1 MLCMHGKTYRNIG
14 NGWKVFVPIPGKG
27 EASVAPFR
35 FFLSHRHTPGAIKL
49 KLSDFVGTFIVHILA
64 KNISGN
70 VSSGH
75 QNRSRDPTS
84 RVLLLMFE
92 VVLEPNCFSDQ
103 FQTFRV
109 L

>member
-1 MLCMHGKTYRNIG
+1 MLCINGKTYKNFG
-14 NGWKVFVPIPGKG
+14 NGWKVFVHIPGMG
-27 EASVAPFR
+27 EASEDPFR
-35 FFLSHRHTPGAIKL
+35 FFLSHRQMPGAIKL

-84 RVLLLMFE
+84 RVLLLKFE
-92 VVLEPNCFSDQ
+92 DVLKPNCFSDQ
-103 FQTFRV
+103 FQTNRV

>member
-1 MLCMHGKTYRNIG
+1 MNGKTYKNLG
-14 NGWKVFVPIPGKG
+14 NGRKVLIPIPGRG
-27 EASVAPFR
+27 EASAAPFR
-35 FFLSHRHTPGAIKL
+35 FFLSHRQTPGATKL

-84 RVLLLMFE
+84 RVLLLKFE
-92 VVLEPNCFSDQ
+92 VVLKPNCFSDQ

-109 L
+109 S